1 MLLLP
6 YFLCRRARRPL
17 TKGIITVY
25 DSEGNTVS
33 GAIVKLYQEDIV
45 GVTQTNVVST
55 LVSDFNGQT
64 EHVLELEALMNVEA
78 YTLSESASADT
89 SYGTTVIRLMRGK
102 TIYKNIEILHELVKV
117 FYNSLFYHF
126 ILLFSVHAWQLS

>member
-1 MLLLP
+1 MKISRLLIIIITLFSISSC
-6 YFLCRRARRPL
+6 YEEPL

-25 DSEGNTVS
+25 DSEGNSVS

-45 GVTQTNVVST
+45 GVTQTNVVSA
-55 LVSDFNGQT
+55 LVSDFNGQA

-89 SYGTTVIRLMRGK
+89 LLYGTTVIRLMRGK
-102 TIYKNIEILHELVKV
+102 TIYKNIEIRPL
-117 FYNSLFYHF
+117 N
-126 ILLFSVHAWQLS
+126 

>member
-1 MLLLP
+1 MKISRLLIIIITLFSMSSC
-6 YFLCRRARRPL
+6 YEEPL

-45 GVTQTNVVST
+45 GVSQTNVVST

-78 YTLSESASADT
+78 HTLSEPASADT
-89 SYGTTVIRLMRGK
+89 LLYGSTVIRLMRGK
-102 TIYKNIEILHELVKV
+102 TIYKNIEILPL
-117 FYNSLFYHF
+117 N
-126 ILLFSVHAWQLS
+126 

>member
-1 MLLLP
+1 MKISRLLIVFITLFSLSSC
-6 YFLCRRARRPL
+6 YEEPL

-25 DSEGNTVS
+25 DMEGNTVT
-33 GAIVKLYQEDIV
+33 GATVKLYQEDIV

-89 SYGTTVIRLMRGK
+89 LLYGTTVIRLMRGK
-102 TIYKNIEILHELVKV
+102 TIYKNIEILPL
-117 FYNSLFYHF
+117 N
-126 ILLFSVHAWQLS
+126 

>member
-1 MLLLP
+1 MKISRLLIVIITLF
-6 YFLCRRARRPL
+6 YMSSCYEEPL

-25 DSEGNTVS
+25 DTDGNPVS
-33 GAIVKLYQEDIV
+33 GALVKLYQEDIV

-78 YTLSESASADT
+78 YTLSESTSDDT
-89 SYGTTVIRLMRGK
+89 LLYGTTVIRLMRGK
-102 TIYKNIEILHELVKV
+102 TIYKNIEILPL
-117 FYNSLFYHF
+117 N
-126 ILLFSVHAWQLS
+126 

>member
-1 MLLLP
+1 MKISRLLIIIITLFSMSSC
-6 YFLCRRARRPL
+6 YEEPL

-45 GVTQTNVVST
+45 GVSQTNVVST

-89 SYGTTVIRLMRGK
+89 LLYGITIIRLMRGK
-102 TIYKNIEILHELVKV
+102 TIYKNIEILPL
-117 FYNSLFYHF
+117 N
-126 ILLFSVHAWQLS
+126 

>member
-1 MLLLP
+1 MKISRLLIVIIILFSMSSC
-6 YFLCRRARRPL
+6 YEEPL

-25 DSEGNTVS
+25 DTEGNTVN
-33 GAIVKLYQEDIV
+33 GAVVKLYQEEID

-78 YTLSESASADT
+78 YTLSESTSSDT
-89 SYGTTVIRLMRGK
+89 LLLGTTVIRLMRGK
-102 TIYKNIEILHELVKV
+102 TIYKNIEILPV
-117 FYNSLFYHF
+117 N
-126 ILLFSVHAWQLS
+126 

>member
-1 MLLLP
+1 MKISRLLIIIFTLFSMSSC
-6 YFLCRRARRPL
+6 YEEPL

-33 GAIVKLYQEDIV
+33 GAVVKLYQEEIV

-78 YTLSESASADT
+78 YTLSESTSADT
-89 SYGTTVIRLMRGK
+89 LMYGTTVIRLMRGK
-102 TIYKNIEILHELVKV
+102 TIYKNIEILPL
-117 FYNSLFYHF
+117 N
-126 ILLFSVHAWQLS
+126 

>member
-1 MLLLP
+1 MKISRLLIVIITLFSMSSC
-6 YFLCRRARRPL
+6 YEEPL

-45 GVTQTNVVST
+45 GVTQTNVVNT

-78 YTLSESASADT
+78 YTLPESTSADT
-89 SYGTTVIRLMRGK
+89 LLYGTTVIRLMRGK
-102 TIYKNIEILHELVKV
+102 TIYKNIEILPL
-117 FYNSLFYHF
+117 N
-126 ILLFSVHAWQLS
+126 

>member
-1 MLLLP
+1 MKISRLLIIIFTLFSMSSC
-6 YFLCRRARRPL
+6 YEEPL

-33 GAIVKLYQEDIV
+33 GAVVKLYQEDIV

-78 YTLSESASADT
+78 YTLTESTSADT
-89 SYGTTVIRLMRGK
+89 LLYGTTVIRLMRGK
-102 TIYKNIEILHELVKV
+102 TIYKNIEILPL
-117 FYNSLFYHF
+117 N
-126 ILLFSVHAWQLS
+126 

>member
-1 MLLLP
+1 MKISRLLIIIITLFSMSSC
-6 YFLCRRARRPL
+6 YEEPL

-45 GVTQTNVVST
+45 GVSQTNVVST

-89 SYGTTVIRLMRGK
+89 LLYGITVIRLMRGK
-102 TIYKNIEILHELVKV
+102 TIYKNIEILPL
-117 FYNSLFYHF
+117 N
-126 ILLFSVHAWQLS
+126 

>member
-1 MLLLP
+1 MKISRLLIIIITLFSVSSC
-6 YFLCRRARRPL
+6 YEEPL

-45 GVTQTNVVST
+45 GVSQSNVVST

-89 SYGTTVIRLMRGK
+89 LLYGITVIRLMRGK
-102 TIYKNIEILHELVKV
+102 TIYKNIEILPL
-117 FYNSLFYHF
+117 N
-126 ILLFSVHAWQLS
+126 

>member
-1 MLLLP
+1 MKISRLLIVIITLFCMSSC
-6 YFLCRRARRPL
+6 YEEPL

-25 DSEGNTVS
+25 DSEGNTVN

-64 EHVLELEALMNVEA
+64 EHVFELEALMNVEA
-78 YTLSESASADT
+78 YTLSESTSADT
-89 SYGTTVIRLMRGK
+89 LLYGTTVIRLMRGK
-102 TIYKNIEILHELVKV
+102 TIYKNIEILPL
-117 FYNSLFYHF
+117 N
-126 ILLFSVHAWQLS
+126 

>member
-1 MLLLP
+1 MSSC
-6 YFLCRRARRPL
+6 YEEAL
-17 TKGIITVY
+17 TKGVINVY
-25 DSEGNTVS
+25 DSEGNSIS

-78 YTLSESASADT
+78 YTLSDSATVDT
-89 SYGTTVIRLMRGK
+89 VLYGTTVIRLMRGK
-102 TIYKNIEILHELVKV
+102 TIYKNIEILPL
-117 FYNSLFYHF
+117 N
-126 ILLFSVHAWQLS
+126 

>member
-1 MLLLP
+1 MKISRLLIVIITLFCMSSC
-6 YFLCRRARRPL
+6 YEEPL

-25 DSEGNTVS
+25 DSEGNTVN

-64 EHVLELEALMNVEA
+64 EHVFEFEALMNVEA
-78 YTLSESASADT
+78 YSLSESTSADT
-89 SYGTTVIRLMRGK
+89 LLYGTTVIRLMRGK
-102 TIYKNIEILHELVKV
+102 TIYKNIEILPL
-117 FYNSLFYHF
+117 N
-126 ILLFSVHAWQLS
+126 

>member
-1 MLLLP
+1 MKISRLLIVIITLFSMSSC
-6 YFLCRRARRPL
+6 YEEPL

-33 GAIVKLYQEDIV
+33 GAVVKLYQEEIV

-64 EHVLELEALMNVEA
+64 EHVLELEALMSVEA
-78 YTLSESASADT
+78 YTFSGSTSADT
-89 SYGTTVIRLMRGK
+89 LLYGTTVIRLMRGK
-102 TIYKNIEILHELVKV
+102 TIYKNIEILPL
-117 FYNSLFYHF
+117 N
-126 ILLFSVHAWQLS
+126 

>member
-1 MLLLP
+1 MKISRLLIVIISLFCMSSC
-6 YFLCRRARRPL
+6 YEEPL

-33 GAIVKLYQEDIV
+33 GAIIKLYQEDIV

-78 YTLSESASADT
+78 YTLSESTSADT
-89 SYGTTVIRLMRGK
+89 LLYGTTVIRLMRGK
-102 TIYKNIEILHELVKV
+102 TIYKNIEILPL
-117 FYNSLFYHF
+117 N
-126 ILLFSVHAWQLS
+126 

>member
-1 MLLLP
+1 MKISRLLIIIITLFSMSSC
-6 YFLCRRARRPL
+6 YEEPL

-45 GVTQTNVVST
+45 GVSQSNVVST

-89 SYGTTVIRLMRGK
+89 LLYGITVIRLMRGK
-102 TIYKNIEILHELVKV
+102 TIYKNIEILPL
-117 FYNSLFYHF
+117 N
-126 ILLFSVHAWQLS
+126 

>member
-1 MLLLP
+1 MKISRLLIVIIILFSMSSC
-6 YFLCRRARRPL
+6 YEEPL

-25 DSEGNTVS
+25 DSEGNTVN
-33 GAIVKLYQEDIV
+33 GAVVKLYQEEIV

-78 YTLSESASADT
+78 YTLSESTSADT
-89 SYGTTVIRLMRGK
+89 LLYGTTVIRLMRGK
-102 TIYKNIEILHELVKV
+102 TIYKNIEILPL
-117 FYNSLFYHF
+117 N
-126 ILLFSVHAWQLS
+126 

>member
-1 MLLLP
+1 MKISRLLIVIITLFSMSSC
-6 YFLCRRARRPL
+6 YEEPL

-45 GVTQTNVVST
+45 GVSQTNVVST

-78 YTLSESASADT
+78 YTLSEPASADT
-89 SYGTTVIRLMRGK
+89 LLHGSTVIRLMRGK
-102 TIYKNIEILHELVKV
+102 TIYKNIEILPL
-117 FYNSLFYHF
+117 N
-126 ILLFSVHAWQLS
+126 

>member
-1 MLLLP
+1 MKISRLLIVIITLFSMSSC
-6 YFLCRRARRPL
+6 YEEPL

-78 YTLSESASADT
+78 YTLSDSATVDT
-89 SYGTTVIRLMRGK
+89 VLYGTTVIRLMRGK
-102 TIYKNIEILHELVKV
+102 TIYKNIEILPL
-117 FYNSLFYHF
+117 N
-126 ILLFSVHAWQLS
+126 

>member
-1 MLLLP
+1 MKISRLLIVIISLFCMSSC
-6 YFLCRRARRPL
+6 YEEPL

-25 DSEGNTVS
+25 DSEGNTVN
-33 GAIVKLYQEDIV
+33 GAIIKLYQEDIV

-78 YTLSESASADT
+78 YTLSESTSADT
-89 SYGTTVIRLMRGK
+89 LLYGTTVIRLMRGK
-102 TIYKNIEILHELVKV
+102 TIYKNIEILPL
-117 FYNSLFYHF
+117 N
-126 ILLFSVHAWQLS
+126 

>member
-1 MLLLP
+1 MKISRLLIVIITLFSMSSC
-6 YFLCRRARRPL
+6 YEEPL

-45 GVTQTNVVST
+45 GVSQTNVVST

-89 SYGTTVIRLMRGK
+89 LLYGVTVIRLMRGK
-102 TIYKNIEILHELVKV
+102 TIYKNIEILPL
-117 FYNSLFYHF
+117 N
-126 ILLFSVHAWQLS
+126 

>member
-1 MLLLP
+1 MKISRQLIVIITLFCMSSC
-6 YFLCRRARRPL
+6 YDEPL
-17 TKGIITVY
+17 TKGVITVY
-25 DSEGNTVS
+25 DSEGNTVN

-78 YTLSESASADT
+78 YTLSESTSADT
-89 SYGTTVIRLMRGK
+89 LLYGTTVVRLMRGK
-102 TIYKNIEILHELVKV
+102 TIYKNIEILPL
-117 FYNSLFYHF
+117 N
-126 ILLFSVHAWQLS
+126 